1 MRLVVRKTSCYWI
14 ALIVLFFPS
23 ISWAMP
29 WWDCSGPYQS
39 VIGELTTEPVAYRV
53 VTVEPAGN
61 QLPSHRYFST
71 NSADADSLA
80 NLSVSMDP
88 ASSTA
93 GHKICMTLKFDR
105 SIEVNRTS
113 IFELS
118 LDGTSGFESVARSHE
133 NTTTGTNNSAQTSH
147 MILLKS
153 VCNATISSCD
163 VLSGAGFHTE
173 QSGKPNDEMIY
184 RLEFI
189 SQLDQLQNV
198 TVYDALPSY
207 TTLKPFSA
215 AVVIEPTGMTC
226 SIDEPLDQSV
236 PGYKGALKWNCS
248 GQIAES
254 HSGVVAFTAYID

>member
-1 MRLVVRKTSCYWI
+1 
-14 ALIVLFFPS
+14 
-23 ISWAMP
+23 MP
-29 WWDCSGPYQS
+29 WWDCSWPYQS
-39 VIGELTTEPVAYRV
+39 VIGELTTEPVADRF
-53 VTVEPAGN
+53 VTVEPVRN
-61 QLPSHRYFST
+61 QLPSLRYFST
-71 NSADADSLA
+71 TSADVDSLS
-80 NLSVSMDP
+80 NLSVDP

-93 GHKICMTLKFDR
+93 GQTICMTLKFDR

-118 LDGTSGFESVARSHE
+118 LDGVSEFEGVASSHE
-133 NTTTGTNNSAQTSH
+133 NTTNGMNNGAQISH

-153 VCNATISSCD
+153 VCNATISYCD
-163 VLSGAGFHTE
+163 VVSGAGFQTE

-198 TVYDALPSY
+198 TVYDALPPY

-236 PGYKGALKWNCS
+236 PGYNGALKWNCS

-254 HSGVVAFTAYID
+254 HSGVVAFAVYID